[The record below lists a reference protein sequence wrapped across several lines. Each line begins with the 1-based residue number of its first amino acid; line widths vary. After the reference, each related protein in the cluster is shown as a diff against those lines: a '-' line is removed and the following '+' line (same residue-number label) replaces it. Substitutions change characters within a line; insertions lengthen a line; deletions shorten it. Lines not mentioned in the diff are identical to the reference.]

1 MATTSIV
8 KVDSPSCIWSRV
20 YLGPGGET
28 DIVEKYKHLM
38 LQMNLF
44 YHDVTKDQQELKPS
58 VLEEG
63 QVCVVYWSVLQSWC
77 RAVVESLIVDS
88 VCCTARCLLVDHG
101 EHLVVSSDQ
110 IRVVTQNFLQLP
122 FWVKRLHL
130 MGIKP
135 TTLQVDVLEER
146 AKLIPSTQ
154 WDSSATLYLHNLLR
168 VSTKSEVVLLDLATD
183 PTPIMLYVTV
193 GNIKICVN
201 DDLVAKKFALYNSQ
215 LAAGYELDEVDQ
227 EPVMLPASILKQT
240 ACTTTRVA
248 VPVLHQ
254 SWSMGGACDH
264 LAPPSTPKRPQHK
277 LEWSEDGHVCAGS
290 QAVFRLAEGAEND
303 DAGDDDD
310 DGGAAAECAE
320 DDDDGAAAD
329 GAEDDDG
336 DVADRNEAECVGEK
350 TEERRYENAL
360 WCEAAQR
367 TCSREQDV
375 MCARF
380 LKWLNPDLLDHDP
393 DALEC
398 KQVVPSGPSK
408 STVLVHSALPVEP
421 CSSWDDAP
429 IMEHLRRG
437 WWRAQYSTLS
447 PADCYSWPAMA
458 RGCNTLVI
466 SQNSEQPLS
475 YLAPFLTNILL
486 SSIFTCQTSSKGPI
500 AVVLCSGWEKAQ
512 VVYDLLEEIK
522 VNQTL
527 HSIIILLGL
536 KEDEAKAFKIPKNCL
551 LLVTTPFTLVRLLS
565 CHCFLFLRLSHLVLD
580 EADRLFTLAPEQMVT
595 ILQHFQ
601 KGNLK
606 GEPMSRCHQLVAV
619 AKRWSGHMG
628 HLLANYMPH
637 PCIVLSVLEEVALYA
652 DIQQIVLVTMESKKS
667 SELLDLLD
675 LNPNIGQKTL
685 VITRS
690 ALEVEEVFKALSS
703 KSAFCLM
710 VHETLTHRFDC
721 VMEQWRE
728 DIGPSTHIIL
738 VTSTECLK
746 SLSIR
751 DATSII
757 HYDFPASPKVF
768 GQRLFCMADNF
779 RNLSEQAPLQAL
791 AVVCPAPVQSV
802 LFISERST
810 SHSVGILHYLER
822 TCAQLPP
829 QLLSF
834 VQGVLAAREEQKM
847 DRPLCSYLKTIG
859 VCRDSSGCPDRHRL
873 IYHLDQPLLPTT
885 GLIEVQPLYVKTASV
900 FYGRIIR
907 KECHD
912 DFQSMVTDLTSH
924 YAEKKLA
931 ARQVK
936 EGGLYVVQEATEF
949 HRVKILS
956 VSDRSDRLFSSNVV
970 WFIDVGKT
978 EEVKSYQLL
987 ELPQRYH
994 SVPSQAVEM
1003 IVCGVRP
1010 ADSEKDWHPKVT
1022 RAIREKIQGVPH
1034 QARVVFTLGR
1044 TVFLDPMVCV
1054 AHIPG
1059 MRTVINEYNVHTEIL
1074 NTGMAVKNPDHLD
1087 LLRALCQEMGHMS
1100 GSGEAAVSLGARIQ
1114 AEETVLGDC
1123 SYSEPLGLGSPVTQ
1137 ALLPV
1142 EPAGR
1147 DAVAY
1152 PAAICE
1158 ESSLIISRTSEDG
1171 RLYSSTSQP
1180 TAIHLCE
1187 DGSRLLSKG
1196 SAHQEPTRSFHPQV
1210 RWYQTR
1216 DFVMV
1221 TVKLLNPEDQS
1232 CHFYPDRVVYSGR
1245 ANGRKYWAD
1254 LELQASIH
1262 AESCCWEMSCNE
1274 PVLKL
1279 VKQKQGYWERFSR
1292 NKNIFVSY
1300 DTEHFEKEEAIALN
1314 GPWFVEE
1321 TGEDNWY
1328 MNSDSTSESD

>member
-1 MATTSIV
+1 MDPPTILV
-8 KVDSPSCIWSRV
+8 LF

-146 AKLIPSTQ
+146 ANY
-154 WDSSATLYLHNLLR
+154 TLPPQP
-168 VSTKSEVVLLDLATD
+168 VVLLDLATD

-248 VPVLHQ
+248 VPGTHFLSASCWV
-254 SWSMGGACDH
+254 
-264 LAPPSTPKRPQHK
+264 
-277 LEWSEDGHVCAGS
+277 
-290 QAVFRLAEGAEND
+290 RL
-303 DAGDDDD
+303 
-310 DGGAAAECAE
+310 
-320 DDDDGAAAD
+320 
-329 GAEDDDG
+329 
-336 DVADRNEAECVGEK
+336 
-350 TEERRYENAL
+350 
-360 WCEAAQR
+360 
-367 TCSREQDV
+367 
-375 MCARF
+375 F

-393 DALEC
+393 D
-398 KQVVPSGPSK
+398 VVPSGPSK

-738 VTSTECLK
+738 GK
-746 SLSIR
+746 
-751 DATSII
+751 
-757 HYDFPASPKVF
+757 P
-768 GQRLFCMADNF
+768 LFEHQGCHDLICADSC
-779 RNLSEQAPLQAL
+779 LSE
-791 AVVCPAPVQSV
+791 SV

-1100 GSGEAAVSLGARIQ
+1100 G
-1114 AEETVLGDC
+1114 
-1123 SYSEPLGLGSPVTQ
+1123 
-1137 ALLPV
+1137 
-1142 EPAGR
+1142 
-1147 DAVAY
+1147 
-1152 PAAICE
+1152 
-1158 ESSLIISRTSEDG
+1158 
-1171 RLYSSTSQP
+1171 
-1180 TAIHLCE
+1180 
-1187 DGSRLLSKG
+1187 
-1196 SAHQEPTRSFHPQV
+1196 
-1210 RWYQTR
+1210 
-1216 DFVMV
+1216 
-1221 TVKLLNPEDQS
+1221 
-1232 CHFYPDRVVYSGR
+1232 
-1245 ANGRKYWAD
+1245 
-1254 LELQASIH
+1254 
-1262 AESCCWEMSCNE
+1262 
-1274 PVLKL
+1274 
-1279 VKQKQGYWERFSR
+1279 
-1292 NKNIFVSY
+1292 
-1300 DTEHFEKEEAIALN
+1300 
-1314 GPWFVEE
+1314 
-1321 TGEDNWY
+1321 
-1328 MNSDSTSESD
+1328 